1 MPSSGVLMDGK
12 KSVFSV
18 SAWPSELGVAGP
30 YHACVANM
38 GAADKSCPAVEFV
51 APAWLPAVALLAPA
65 VRKTGSSEISGVG
78 TLSGEVTGVL
88 TSG

>member
-1 MPSSGVLMDGK
+1 MDGK

-18 SAWPSELGVAGP
+18 SAWTSELGVAGP

-51 APAWLPAVALLAPA
+51 APAWLAAVALRSRDSLGGGDWRAHERLNWA
-65 VRKTGSSEISGVG
+65 SVSSRRNPLPVIR
-78 TLSGEVTGVL
+78 LK
-88 TSG
+88 